1 MLYYHSGVLSY
12 NKIEYIPKN
21 TLRRILYKYTY
32 LRADISTASHSD
44 TVCVVLL
51 RQECT
56 RRYELQKWVCLLAIS
71 SEIETTVSI
80 RVRH

>member
-1 MLYYHSGVLSY
+1 VLYFRGGVLCY
-12 NKIEYIPKN
+12 NKIEFMHKN

-32 LRADISTASHSD
+32 LSADISTASQSD

-51 RQECT
+51 RHECT
-56 RRYELQKWVCLLAIS
+56 RRYELQKWVCRLAIS